1 MKVRQDWNA
10 MRRWLIESFGEMEVD
25 DVIDIG
31 DREAVEDQ
39 EVVDCC
45 DVTKLDDGFVVR
57 LSRIALVDVVVVDD
71 ELLPDH
77 WDYGD
82 DLATDGRLYSTD
94 VELVAAIAI
103 GWFRDRL
110 RVVGPE
116 ALGFTFCGA

>member
-1 MKVRQDWNA
+1 MIVRQDWDA
-10 MRRWLIESFGEMEVD
+10 TRRWLIKSLDEMSVD

-57 LSRIALVDVVVVDD
+57 LSRIALVDLVVVEDG
-71 ELLPDH
+71 LTPDH

-82 DLATDGRLYSTD
+82 DLATDGRLFSED

-110 RVVGPE
+110 GVVGPE